1 MIQDNFLVIMAGG
14 AGTRFWPFSR
24 NNNPKQFHDVLGTGK
39 TLLQQTAERFKGI
52 CLPENIFV
60 VTSKIYIDLVLDQ
73 LPYLSENQILAE
85 PSRKNTAP
93 CIAYACYK
101 IGVQNHNANIIVTPA
116 DHIVLNQAEFQK
128 KIGTCLN
135 AAKSSDQL
143 ITLGISPTRPDT
155 GYGYIK
161 FEKSEIEVKKVNR
174 FLEKP
179 KLEKA
184 IEFLASGEYVWNAG
198 IFIWSLNTFKSTF
211 SALMPVMANQFQK
224 GASYYFTENETDFIN
239 DIYASCESISIDY
252 ALMEKAKNVSVV
264 LGDVGWSDLGT
275 WKSLHEASN
284 KDDTNNVLEGNI
296 VVYDTQNSIIKTPA
310 NLLVVAQGLDGYI
323 IAQHDNVLMICKTE
337 EEQSVKLF
345 VEMAKNKGEE
355 FV

>member
-1 MIQDNFLVIMAGG
+1 MNQNNFLVIMAGG

-39 TLLQQTAERFKGI
+39 TLLQQTAERFHGI
-52 CLPENIFV
+52 CPPENIYV
-60 VTSKIYIDLVLDQ
+60 VTSQNYVELVLEQ

-101 IGVQNHNANIIVTPA
+101 IGVLNANANIIVSPA
-116 DHIVLNQAEFQK
+116 DHIVLNQTEFQK
-128 KIGTCLN
+128 KIVTCIG
-135 AAKSSDQL
+135 AAESNDQL

-161 FEKSEIEVKKVNR
+161 FVKSELEVKKVDR

-179 KLEKA
+179 HLDRA
-184 IEFLASGEYVWNAG
+184 IEFVESGEYVWNAG
-198 IFIWSLNTFKSTF
+198 IFIWGLNTFKNTF
-211 SALMPVMANQFQK
+211 SELMPVMANQFQK
-224 GASYYFTENETDFIN
+224 GTSYYFTENETDFIN
-239 DIYASCESISIDY
+239 DIYANCESISIDY
-252 ALMEKAKNVSVV
+252 ALMEKAKNVMVV
-264 LGDVGWSDLGT
+264 LGNVGWSDLGT

-284 KDDTNNVLEGNI
+284 KDETNNVLDGNI
-296 VVYDTQNSIIKTPA
+296 VLFETKNSIIKTPA
-310 NLLVVAQGLDGYI
+310 NMLVVAQGLDGYI

-345 VEMAKNKGEE
+345 VELAKTKGEE